1 MVVDTNWRP
10 FNSGDMLHGRYRIE
24 QFLGAGGQSV
34 IYRATD
40 CNQSRIVAV
49 KCLRP
54 ELVGDFLG
62 QFKSEARIGCELQH
76 DCICAVY
83 DSQCDDTVPYV
94 VMEFV
99 SGVRMDLF
107 IGSQPD
113 GRCSEA
119 LFRHLTLQLLDALE
133 YIHMRMYIH
142 RDLRIQNILVT
153 PEYRIKVIDF
163 GIAMPV
169 AQRPSMTSPAKATR
183 YGSRPI
189 ADDFEPRLGIAIGA
203 ADKLLTSD
211 NKQTSFSFLGPLRG
225 WSLDI
230 HCLGCVLYEMLSGK
244 RLLDIAEDCGARL
257 YPPPS
262 AIPMVGSELNAIVL
276 GCLMQ
281 DGVTPLQT
289 AVDIR
294 NALDGVRVVV
304 EALRRWKE
312 RCQY

>member
-1 MVVDTNWRP
+1 
-10 FNSGDMLHGRYRIE
+10 
-24 QFLGAGGQSV
+24 
-34 IYRATD
+34 
-40 CNQSRIVAV
+40 
-49 KCLRP
+49 
-54 ELVGDFLG
+54 
-62 QFKSEARIGCELQH
+62 
-76 DCICAVY
+76 
-83 DSQCDDTVPYV
+83 
-94 VMEFV
+94 
-99 SGVRMDLF
+99 MDLF
-107 IGSQPD
+107 IGSQPY

-183 YGSRPI
+183 YASRPI
-189 ADDFEPRLGIAIGA
+189 ADDFEPRSGMSIGA
-203 ADKLLTSD
+203 ADKLLMSD

-225 WSLDI
+225 WSIDI

-244 RLLDIAEDCGARL
+244 RLLDIAEDCGSRL